1 MVKKNIKSESQQK
14 RVPVVLF
21 LGVLFVLINMF
32 YSVYSS
38 TKIKDIKRRI
48 TMAQKKMDVIIS
60 YHNIL
65 LVKRQ
70 RLDSSDRIV
79 RLGKNK
85 LNLSTN
91 TLDQTFFMDENN

>member
-91 TLDQTFFMDENN
+91 TLGQTFSMDEDN